1 MRIYITDVTV
11 PTIEFLSSGVSRE
24 RIERMEGFRFEIDKR
39 RGLAAET
46 LLNYGLKRLYGRL
59 SFPVKLF
66 RDEDGKPHLDLS
78 DEDKALLRSEG
89 ILFSE
94 NIEFSL
100 SHSGD
105 YAVCAISE
113 GKEGEIGTDIEKHKR
128 AQKGIAEHFF
138 CEGEKQRIKTDE
150 DFYRYWTLK
159 ESFIKAVG
167 KGLAISLDS
176 FEVFE
181 KDGIASYKQSINDKV
196 YTGRVYH
203 PYPGYS
209 LSVCAEGR
217 NVRLPEQDEI
227 ETVMFS

>member
-1 MRIYITDVTV
+1 MKIYITDVTV
-11 PTIEFLSSGVSRE
+11 PPIGYFLSGVSRE

-46 LLNYGLKRLYGRL
+46 LLNYGLRRLCGRL
-59 SFPVKLF
+59 SVPVKLF
-66 RDEDGKPHLDLS
+66 RDEAGKPHLSLS

-89 ILFSE
+89 ILFGES
-94 NIEFSL
+94 IEFSL

-105 YAVCAISE
+105 YAVCAIAE
-113 GKEGEIGTDIEKHKR
+113 GNEGEIGIDIEKHKKD
-128 AQKGIAEHFF
+128 QKGIAEHFF

-167 KGLAISLDS
+167 KGLAIALDS

-181 KDGIASYKQSINDKV
+181 KDGIASYRQSANDKV
-196 YTGRVYH
+196 YTGRVYQ
-203 PYPGYS
+203 PYPGYT
-209 LSVCAEGR
+209 LSVCAEGG
-217 NVRLPEQDEI
+217 NVRFPAQDEI
-227 ETVMFS
+227 ETVMLC